1 MRPFLGAARCCVK
14 ENVSTMPRKRGN
26 GDGTIYKVESKGLW
40 AAQLTIGVDANGK
53 PKRKTIYGKRQA
65 DVRAKLDA
73 LKNELATGSII
84 TPDKMTVG
92 DMARCLTEE
101 DRALNIIGENSYLRK
116 NAICVRIS
124 RSALGSIPLQKVK
137 PADIQSYLMSITEY
151 SNSVIAKDYGML
163 ARCFRTALYRN
174 ILNKNP
180 MVGLRKPKSVNDTR
194 RVRALTVDEEKKLI
208 AVLNDQERSCPYRAQ
223 FLLML
228 YTGMRMGEI
237 NALDVHDVNLTF
249 RTVNVRRT
257 VTKDQTDHAVI
268 GTKTK
273 TYAGQRLL
281 SLTDAPYRIL
291 SEYMERWQPNRLDL
305 LFYDFKGHKVL
316 TTSQVNLQF
325 QRILKKYN
333 VLDPSIPGVVS
344 LHSLRHTYATRCI
357 ESGMPA
363 KVLQKRLGHANIE
376 TTLNTYCDV
385 FSDYEQKYT
394 EAADAYIQQ
403 LTPNAPQKSAAQ
415 I

>member
-1 MRPFLGAARCCVK
+1 MRPFLGLPAAICKGEVC
-14 ENVSTMPRKRGN
+14 TMPRKRGN
-26 GDGTIYKVESKGLW
+26 GDGTIYKMESKGLW

-163 ARCFRTALYRN
+163 TRCFRTALYRN
-174 ILNKNP
+174 ILNKDP

-237 NALDVHDVNLTF
+237 NALDIHDVNLAF
-249 RTVNVRRT
+249 RTVNIRRT
-257 VTKDQTDHAVI
+257 VTRDSSEHSVLGKT
-268 GTKTK
+268 TK

-281 SLTDAPYRIL
+281 SLPDMPFQLL
-291 SEYMERWQPNRLDL
+291 SDHLKNWRPNKMDL
-305 LFYDFKGHKVL
+305 LFFDYRANKII
-316 TTSQVNLQF
+316 TTNQANMT
-325 QRILKKYN
+325 LKRLISKYAL
-333 VLDPSIPGVVS
+333 LDQTVPGTVT

-357 ESGMPA
+357 ESGMHA
-363 KVLQKRLGHANIE
+363 KSLQKRLGHTDIK
-376 TTLNTYCDV
+376 TTLDTYCDV
-385 FSDYEQKYT
+385 FEKFDKEASDR
-394 EAADAYIQQ
+394 ADAYMQD
-403 LTPNAPQKSAAQ
+403 LLFA
-415 I
+415 